1 MRGRSGRKLWP
12 AALGLLVAAGLLL
25 WLTGIAAHAWRAGAL
40 FADIAR
46 GHTNAAVERLPHPLV
61 RTADGGALSSNPD
74 DATSGAAI
82 YPADLY
88 LPPEFTVDDYSNAA
102 GMVLVP
108 GASPGG
114 KDEKLLIA
122 FAESLAAAGYVV
134 LVPDLP
140 GLRNQQVSPSH
151 ADDIADAANYLSE
164 RLGGRKVA
172 VAAISYAVGPAVLA
186 ATLPEGARSIAL
198 ILGIG
203 GYYDATATTIYIT
216 TGNIRDA
223 DGSWQVRTPNEY
235 GKWVFVWSNL
245 GRIANPTDRAL
256 LDALVRRKFDDPEA
270 TVDDLVGALGP
281 EGNAV
286 WQLLANADPERV
298 PALIGMLPP
307 RIREALD
314 RLDLARRD
322 LSALPAEL
330 LLVHGADD
338 PILPPEGSI
347 ALAAAV
353 PHSELF
359 LIDSLTHVDLSL
371 RSLDDGWAIYRAC
384 WSLIGWRDR
393 LAAGEI

>member
-1 MRGRSGRKLWP
+1 MQRRSRRTGWL
-12 AALGLLVAAGLLL
+12 AALSLLVAAVLLL
-25 WLTGIAAHAWRAGAL
+25 WLTGIGAHAWQAGAL
-40 FADIAR
+40 LADIAR
-46 GHTNAAVERLPHPLV
+46 GQTNVPVERLPHPLV
-61 RTADGGALSSNPD
+61 RTADGSALSADPD
-74 DATSGAAI
+74 DATPGAAI
-82 YPADLY
+82 YPGDLY
-88 LPPEFTVDDYSNAA
+88 LPPDRSFEDYANAA

-114 KDEKLLIA
+114 KDEELLIA
-122 FAESLAAAGYVV
+122 FAKVIAASGYVV

-151 ADDIADAANYLSE
+151 ADDIADAAHYLSG

-186 ATLPEGARSIAL
+186 TTLPEGAESIAF

-203 GYYDATATTIYIT
+203 GYYDATATTIFIT

-223 DGSWQVRTPNEY
+223 TGAWTVRTPNAY

-245 GRIANPTDRAL
+245 GRIASPTDRAL
-256 LDALVRRKFDDPEA
+256 LDTLVRRKFDDPDA
-270 TVDDLVGALGP
+270 PVDDLVVALGP
-281 EGNAV
+281 EGQAV
-286 WQLLANADPERV
+286 WQLLSNSDPDRV
-298 PALIGMLPP
+298 PELIGMLPA

-314 RLDLARRD
+314 GLDLAQRD
-322 LSALPAEL
+322 LSTVSAEL

-353 PHSELF
+353 PHSRLY
-359 LIDSLTHVDLSL
+359 LIDSLTHVELSL
-371 RSLDDGWAIYRAC
+371 TSLDDAWALYRAC

-393 LAAGEI
+393 LVGDG

>member
-1 MRGRSGRKLWP
+1 MQRRSRRTGWL
-12 AALGLLVAAGLLL
+12 AALALLVVGALAL
-25 WLTGIAAHAWRAGAL
+25 WLTGFGGHAWQAGRL
-40 FADIAR
+40 LADIAR
-46 GHTNAAVERLPHPLV
+46 GQTGVAIERLPHPLV
-61 RTADGGALSSNPD
+61 RTADGSALSADPD
-74 DATSGAAI
+74 DATPGAAI
-82 YPADLY
+82 FPGDLY
-88 LPPEFTVDDYSNAA
+88 LPPETSFDDYANAA

-114 KDEKLLIA
+114 KDEPLLIA
-122 FAESLAAAGYVV
+122 FAEILAAAGYVV

-151 ADDIADAANYLSE
+151 ADDIADAALYLSS
-164 RLGGRKVA
+164 RLGGKQVA
-172 VAAISYAVGPAVLA
+172 VAAISYAVGPAVIA
-186 ATLPEGARSIAL
+186 ATLPEGAQSIAF

-223 DGSWQVRTPNEY
+223 DGVWTVRTPNAY

-245 GRIANPTDRAL
+245 GRIASPNDRAL
-256 LDALVRRKFDDPEA
+256 LDTMVRRKFDDPDA
-270 TVDDLVGALGP
+270 PVDDLVVALGP
-281 EGNAV
+281 EGRAV
-286 WQLLANADPERV
+286 WQLLANGDPERV
-298 PALIGMLPP
+298 PDLIGMLPA

-314 RLDLARRD
+314 GLDLAERD
-322 LSALPAEL
+322 LSTLPAEL

-353 PHSELF
+353 PHSRLY
-359 LIDSLTHVDLSL
+359 LIDSLRHVELSL
-371 RSLDDGWAIYRAC
+371 TSLDDAWALYRAC

-393 LAAGEI
+393 LANDN